1 MDNTSHTVLV
11 QISGPEAAV
20 QHAAEA
26 LLESNAVDYLTMG
39 EASMGNFL
47 ALTLFIKAPAT

>member
-1 MDNTSHTVLV
+1 MDNNSHTVLV

-26 LLESNAVDYLTMG
+26 LLESNTVDYQTMG
-39 EASMGNFL
+39 KASIGDFL
-47 ALTLFIKAPAT
+47 ALTLFIKAPAQ

>member
-1 MDNTSHTVLV
+1 MDNLPIILV

-26 LLESNAVDYLTMG
+26 LLESNAVDYQTMG
-39 EASMGNFL
+39 KANMGDFL
-47 ALTLFIKAPAT
+47 ALTMFIKAPAT

>member
-11 QISGPEAAV
+11 QISGQEAAV

-26 LLESNAVDYLTMG
+26 LLESNEVEYYTMG
-39 EASMGNFL
+39 KASMGNFL